1 MMNPET
7 DFENFLKLSIHCGT
21 IVKVEPFPK
30 AKNPSYKLFVDFGP
44 IGMKQSS
51 AQLTK
56 NYATDDL
63 LGAQILG
70 LLNIPA
76 RNIAGFVSEFLLL
89 GIEDKNGGIAII
101 KPDFNVPNGSI
112 LK

>member
-1 MMNPET
+1 MNPET

-21 IVKVEPFPK
+21 IVKVETFPK
-30 AKNPSYKLFVDFGP
+30 AKNPPYKIFVDFGP
-44 IGMKQSS
+44 FGMRQSS

-56 NYATDDL
+56 NYAADDL
-63 LGAQILG
+63 IGAQILG
-70 LLNIPA
+70 ILNIPP

-89 GIEDKNGGIAII
+89 GLEDENGGIAII
-101 KPDFNVPNGSI
+101 KPDSKVPNGSI